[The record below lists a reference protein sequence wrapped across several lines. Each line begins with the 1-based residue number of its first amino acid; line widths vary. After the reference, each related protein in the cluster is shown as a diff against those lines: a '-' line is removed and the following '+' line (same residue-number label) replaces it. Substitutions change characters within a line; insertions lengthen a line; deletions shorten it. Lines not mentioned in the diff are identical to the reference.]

1 MSASENPARPEHP
14 YSGDPVFDLHVGGK
28 MGIRSAVELA
38 GAEELSLDY
47 TPGVARV
54 CEAIAAHPELTHP
67 YTWLTTTVT
76 VVTDVNAVLG
86 LRDIGP
92 AAAMTVMESKAGLF
106 IPLGNVNC
114 NPN

>member
-38 GAEELSLDY
+38 GAEELSLAY

-54 CEAIAAHPELTHP
+54 CEAIAEHTALTQHYP
-67 YTWLTTTVT
+67 WVPNTVD
-76 VVTDVNAVLG
+76 VVTDRTAEFG
-86 LRDIGP
+86 STTCR
-92 AAAMTVMESKAGLF
+92 ESGCRY
-106 IPLGNVNC
+106 V
-114 NPN
+114 